1 MLNKLVIFI
10 SGYLVMKK
18 IITLFLFIPLFGLTQ
33 DCELRDEKDQF
44 NQDPRLTTGF
54 KEFSG
59 GTEEFLFTVT
69 ADKRDVDLFF
79 SLTTPNGICLDDYS
93 RAVIVFEGGKQ
104 RATIKNGGTT
114 NCKGNFHFIFKNQEA
129 LHTQLTNLSIKKIQ
143 SITITGNNEKKS
155 VLTPTKDEAEKI
167 MKMISCMLKELEF
180 LRTDSW
186 KPKPKQH

>member
-1 MLNKLVIFI
+1 MKNFI
-10 SGYLVMKK
+10 IL
-18 IITLFLFIPLFGLTQ
+18 LLFIPLFGMAQ
-33 DCELRDEKDQF
+33 DCELKDEKDQF

-79 SLTTPNGICLDDYS
+79 SLTTPNGICFDDYS
-93 RAVIVFEGGKQ
+93 RAVVVFEGGKQ
-104 RATIKNGGTT
+104 RATFKNGGTT
-114 NCKGNFHFIFKNQEA
+114 NCKGNFHFVFKNQES
-129 LHTQLTNLSIKKIQ
+129 LHTQLQNLSIKKIQ

-155 VLTPTKDEAEKI
+155 ELTPTKEEQELI
-167 MKMISCMLKELEF
+167 MNMISCMLKELEF

-186 KPKPKQH
+186 KPKPKQ